1 MPARS
6 KRYTIR
12 LDGTAFEQVEAIA
25 SHRGVSPADVI
36 RTAIDAW
43 LGTGKRLSASD
54 RRMRRIMEFTQIAVD
69 AIIRQNHPEMR
80 DTLVR
85 ETDRRMALHHDTG

>member
-12 LDGTAFEQVEAIA
+12 LDETAFEQVEAIA
-25 SHRGVSPADVI
+25 SYRGLSPADVI
-36 RTAIDAW
+36 RIAIDAW
-43 LGTGKRLSASD
+43 LGTEKRLSASD
-54 RRMRRIMEFTQIAVD
+54 RRLRRIMEYTQVAMD
-69 AIIRQNHPEMR
+69 AIIRENHPELR

-85 ETDRRMALHHDTG
+85 ETDHRMALHHDTE

>member
-12 LDGTAFEQVEAIA
+12 LDETAFEQVEAIA
-25 SHRGVSPADVI
+25 AHRDVSPADVI

-43 LGTGKRLSASD
+43 LGSGKRLSASD
-54 RRMRRIMEFTQIAVD
+54 RRLRRIMEYTQIAVD
-69 AIIRQNHPEMR
+69 AIIRENHPELR

-85 ETDRRMALHHDTG
+85 EADRRMGLHHSDG

>member
-12 LDGTAFEQVEAIA
+12 LDETAFEQVEAIA

-43 LGTGKRLSASD
+43 LGTEKRLSASD
-54 RRMRRIMEFTQIAVD
+54 RRMRRIMEFTHIAVD

-80 DTLVR
+80 DTVVR
-85 ETDRRMALHHDTG
+85 ETDRRMALHHDAE

>member
-1 MPARS
+1 MPVRS

-25 SHRGVSPADVI
+25 AHRGVSPADVI

-43 LGTGKRLSASD
+43 LGTEKRLSESD
-54 RRMRRIMEFTQIAVD
+54 RRLRRIMEFTQVAID
-69 AIIRQNHPEMR
+69 AIIRENHPELR
-80 DTLVR
+80 DRLVH
-85 ETDRRMALHHDTG
+85 EADRRVAMHHTIE